1 MGLSK
6 IQSKAM
12 TGTLSKDNITIDMNT
27 FTEGLVSK
35 GISFEMNGGLP
46 TPTGKTRTV
55 YNYTGSNQSLD
66 TSSINYVFA
75 KCWGA
80 GGGGGT
86 KGGWGEGS
94 MGGGGGYTY
103 GLIDTTSISTLYI
116 VVGQGGPTNF
126 TSSPATRTYGGGG
139 SYTNNSDRRYGGQ
152 GGGYSGIFTSGTL
165 TQGAALLIAGGGGG
179 GGSSRDWTGNK
190 GGAGGGLRGEDG
202 LSPYDG
208 KQSTTGSTG
217 GTQTSGG
224 IGQRDAGEGIALG
237 GGQAPH
243 GGYGGG
249 GGGGYY
255 GGGAGEYEESN
266 TMAGGA
272 GGSGFVSNAIIF
284 GATIGGSGQSCGAP
298 GDVDAPTMSSG
309 TSFMLRNATGGEP
322 TADTTS
328 TVADQAGGH
337 GYVVL
342 YY

>member
-12 TGTLSKDNITIDMNT
+12 TGTLSKDNITIDMT
-27 FTEGLVSK
+27 AFTEGLISK

-55 YNYTGSNQSLD
+55 YNYTGSNQTLD
-66 TSSINYVFA
+66 TSSIDYVFA

-86 KGGWGEGS
+86 RGGWREGS

-116 VVGQGGPTNF
+116 VVGRGGPSNF
-126 TSSPATRTYGGGG
+126 TSDNNTRLYGGGG
-139 SYTNNSDRRYGGQ
+139 GKGQNGDNRYGGQ
-152 GGGYSGIFTSGTL
+152 GGGFSGIFTSGTL

-179 GGSSRDWTGNK
+179 GGASRDWTGCK

-202 LSPYDG
+202 LSPYDN
-208 KQSTTGSTG
+208 KHASTSGTG
-217 GTQTSGG
+217 GTQTAGGLGLGNSG
-224 IGQRDAGEGIALG
+224 DGIALG
-237 GGQAPH
+237 GGQAYAS
-243 GGYGGG
+243 GYGGG
-249 GGGGYY
+249 GGGGYW
-255 GGGAGEYEESN
+255 GGGAGSYSEDD
-266 TMAGGA
+266 TMSGGA
-272 GGSGFVSNAIIF
+272 GGSGFVNSAIVF
-284 GATIGGSGQSCGAP
+284 GATLGGSGQGCGAP

-309 TSFMLRNATGGEP
+309 TSYMLRNATGGEP
-322 TADTTS
+322 SQDTTA
-328 TVADQAGGH
+328 TITDQAGGH